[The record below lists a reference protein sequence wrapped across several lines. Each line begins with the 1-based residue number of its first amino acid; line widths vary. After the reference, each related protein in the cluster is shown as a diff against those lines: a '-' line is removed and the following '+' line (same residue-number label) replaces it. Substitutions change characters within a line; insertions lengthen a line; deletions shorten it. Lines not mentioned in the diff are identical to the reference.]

1 MSEKHPEI
9 DDKACMDI
17 DWQEQSRSWQ
27 SYSEEILGKLNKVQ
41 EEKDTIVA
49 DMQRFAD
56 EIKQLRGRHDQWE
69 AIAHQL
75 ANTLIAHPNNPVKH
89 QEILRVYE
97 NIKNQT
103 TTHDGILDERDRWHD
118 LVHEVWKAFEPL
130 NLERMAELMR
140 IYEENMH

>member
-1 MSEKHPEI
+1 MIEKPFENK
-9 DDKACMDI
+9 DGDCMDI
-17 DWQEQSRSWQ
+17 QWEEQSRSWQ
-27 SYSEEILGKLNKVQ
+27 SYSEEILGKLEKAQ
-41 EEKDTIVA
+41 GEKDNLMS
-49 DMQRFAD
+49 DLQYFSD
-56 EIKQLRGRHDQWE
+56 EVKQLRSRHDQWE

-75 ANTLIAHPNNPVKH
+75 ANTLIAHPNNVSKH

-130 NLERMAELMR
+130 NIERMAELMR